1 MNSVQKS
8 EHEKNL
14 EHSKKRSR
22 PSLLR
27 PVSAPAKVTV
37 SCECRCLSVWQPSS
51 PALSVGGLGSSTCRP
66 QAVGL
71 GQEAEPGPWSGLK
84 CTSCG
89 SLGSQL
95 TSEGAPHLCA
105 SHKMVVRSVTSSWR
119 NQK

>member
-37 SCECRCLSVWQPSS
+37 TFAHRCPHMWAPDSLVLGSRWPREQYAEAPSS
-51 PALSVGGLGSSTCRP
+51 RP
-66 QAVGL
+66 WEWTLV
-71 GQEAEPGPWSGLK
+71 
-84 CTSCG
+84 
-89 SLGSQL
+89 
-95 TSEGAPHLCA
+95 
-105 SHKMVVRSVTSSWR
+105 
-119 NQK
+119 

>member
-37 SCECRCLSVWQPSS
+37 SCAPRRVWTLSSLAFFVD
-51 PALSVGGLGSSTCRP
+51 GLGSSVRRP
-66 QAVGL
+66 
-71 GQEAEPGPWSGLK
+71 
-84 CTSCG
+84 
-89 SLGSQL
+89 
-95 TSEGAPHLCA
+95 
-105 SHKMVVRSVTSSWR
+105 
-119 NQK
+119 